1 MTYWYIAILIYLST
15 QTHRPQ
21 KWHEYLWI
29 SICIEYMVY
38 IYPNVY
44 VLSVI
49 FLANQPA
56 IVSRYLSTR
65 RSTCRLI
72 EWTRGRHW
80 QSVLGIW
87 ECMITNFVKFMKK
100 RALKMS
106 VFVMVTCTFAVTYM
120 MSVKRQTGKRV
131 PEMIGNQI
139 WDTLEESQKEVF
151 GQGACFFFLDQELR
165 KHGWCQYPDGIE
177 EGLTG
182 CWTNPAAPS
191 K

>member
-15 QTHRPQ
+15 QTHSPQ

-56 IVSRYLSTR
+56 IVSRYLSTC

-72 EWTRGRHW
+72 EWTRGCHQ
-80 QSVLGIW
+80 QSVLSIW

-100 RALKMS
+100 
-106 VFVMVTCTFAVTYM
+106 
-120 MSVKRQTGKRV
+120 TGFENVSFCNGYLHLCSHIYDVSKTTGWRKG
-131 PEMIGNQI
+131 PRDDWQSNMRYTGRESEGGI
-139 WDTLEESQKEVF
+139 WAGSL
-151 GQGACFFFLDQELR
+151 FLL
-165 KHGWCQYPDGIE
+165 P
-177 EGLTG
+177 
-182 CWTNPAAPS
+182 
-191 K
+191 